1 MSLTLSERQATKA
14 RETTRNKI
22 QTLLSSWLRAWE
34 IYPIILIASFLRLYR
49 LDTTAFSYD
58 QSMLFR
64 MAYDAVHYGL
74 IPATSNGSSVFTMHP
89 PLTVYLLML
98 PALFSANPLWAAVMT
113 ALFNVVAV
121 VMTYIF
127 TRRYYGRFAA
137 TIAGLLYA
145 TAQTTIIFSRFI
157 WQPTLL
163 APFTI
168 LFLFA
173 LFRGVVERRKGW
185 LFPALV
191 LLGVMYQLHEL
202 TLLLAPLLLVALL
215 LAPRTIRPRDLVLA
229 FVFLLLIFAPYLVW
243 EVNMKFADIHT
254 ALGLARAHA
263 QIDTKA
269 VTFYQRFLNSYYYD
283 ERFLG
288 TSYFDPTG
296 SASSLVFKLLPILT
310 WSRQILVFLLLG
322 GFAIAGVFVAGL
334 RISPIPTP
342 GRGQATP
349 GRGQAIA
356 PTMLRRSQTAAP
368 GRGQAVYLSP
378 RQGSPTVTRKSQT
391 ATPGRG
397 QAVAPTM
404 LRRSQIPF
412 AQIHDWW
419 TGLRGDPS
427 RCGLVV
433 LLVWQI
439 VPVLLLSRHTAP
451 VHQHYLLLVTPG
463 PFILVGFCIAR
474 LISWFHGR
482 QPACLW
488 RGMGYA
494 VYTLTAILVSVQ
506 LLGSTASLIDTVNG
520 INSHIFGYN
529 ELGYLQHALQDAD
542 QLAQKRHLNRVYI
555 TMSTYDD
562 TMTAMPF
569 LAESMRTPTTLF
581 DATSCLVLP
590 APGAGPAVLLVRS
603 TDKVVTALLPHFAA
617 ATLVDQPPLLGTS
630 PFQLYIVRTG
640 GRSGGG
646 GQATPGQN
654 GFVNHLQLLA
664 PRAQQLSPGTSPFLV
679 TRWTLLRNEQP
690 RLRRA
695 YSYIMR
701 AKPDLPNA
709 GSMRS
714 DCTLTSIRAGDQLI
728 TPFRL
733 PQGSPLP
740 SSFRI
745 TSQFL
750 VTSPYTISLGPLHF
764 ETANTQGAP
773 VALQAVHGSDAITVP
788 NS

>member
-1 MSLTLSERQATKA
+1 MSLILSDKQMTKA
-14 RETTRNKI
+14 RETTRHKI
-22 QTLLSSWLRAWE
+22 QTMLSSWLRAWE
-34 IYPIILIASFLRLYR
+34 IYPIILIAGFLRLYR

-74 IPATSNGSSVFTMHP
+74 IPATSNGSSILTLHP

-121 VMTYIF
+121 LLTYIF
-127 TRRYYGRFAA
+127 TRRYFGRLAA
-137 TIAGLLYA
+137 TIAALLYA

-173 LFRGVVERRKGW
+173 LFWGVVERRKGW

-202 TLLLAPLLLVALL
+202 TFLLAAPLVVALV

-229 FVFLLLIFAPYLVW
+229 LVFLLLIFAPYLVW
-243 EVNMKFADIHT
+243 EVNTRFADIHT

-263 QIDTKA
+263 QIDSKA

-288 TSYFDPTG
+288 SSYYDPTG
-296 SASSLVFKLLPILT
+296 SASSLVFKFLPILT

-322 GFAIAGVFVAGL
+322 GFATAGVFVSGL
-334 RISPIPTP
+334 WSPTNASGPTRGRGP
-342 GRGQATP
+342 TAGRGQAV
-349 GRGQAIA
+349 A
-356 PTMLRRSQTAAP
+356 PTMLRRSQAPIP
-368 GRGQAVYLSP
+368 GRG
-378 RQGSPTVTRKSQT
+378 PTAGQ
-391 ATPGRG
+391 G

-412 AQIHDWW
+412 ARIYEWW
-419 TGLRGDPS
+419 IGLRADPV
-427 RCGLVV
+427 RCGFVV

-439 VPVLLLSRHTAP
+439 VPVLLLLRHSAP
-451 VHQHYLLLVTPG
+451 VHQHYLLLVIPG

-474 LISWFHGR
+474 VISWFHGR
-482 QPACLW
+482 QPERLW

-494 VYTLTAILVSVQ
+494 MYAVTALLLSVQ
-506 LLGSTASLIDTVNG
+506 LLGSTASLVDTVNG

-529 ELGYLQHALQDAD
+529 QLGYLQHALQEAD
-542 QLAQKRHLNRVYI
+542 QLAQQRHLNRVYV

-562 TMTAMPF
+562 TLSAMPF
-569 LAESMRTPTTLF
+569 LAGQLRTPTTLF
-581 DATSCLVLP
+581 DAASCLVLP
-590 APGAGPAVLLVRS
+590 APGASPAVLLVRS
-603 TDKVVTALLPHFAA
+603 TDKVVTALLTHFATV
-617 ATLVDQPPLLGTS
+617 TLVDQPPLLGAS
-630 PFQLYIVRTG
+630 PFQLYIVT
-640 GRSGGG
+640 SGSANMRGVQPNPAG
-646 GQATPGQN
+646 N
-654 GFVNHLQLLA
+654 GFVNHLQLFA
-664 PRAQQLSPGTSPFLV
+664 PRAQQLRLGTSPFLV
-679 TRWTLLRNEQP
+679 TRWTLLHSEQP
-690 RLRRA
+690 RLRSA
-695 YSYIMR
+695 YTYIMR
-701 AKPDLPNA
+701 AKADLPNS
-709 GSMRS
+709 GSIRS

-728 TPFRL
+728 TAFRL

-750 VTSPYTISLGPLHF
+750 MTSPYTISLGPLHF

-773 VALQAVHGSDAITVP
+773 VALRAVHGSDAITI
-788 NS
+788 SSL

>member
-1 MSLTLSERQATKA
+1 MSLTLSEKQTTKA
-14 RETTRNKI
+14 REITRYKI
-22 QTLLSSWLRAWE
+22 QTMLSSWLRAWE

-74 IPATSNGSSVFTMHP
+74 IPATSNGSSILTLHP

-121 VMTYIF
+121 LLTYIF
-127 TRRYYGRFAA
+127 TRRYYGRLAA
-137 TIAGLLYA
+137 TIAALLYA

-173 LFRGVVERRKGW
+173 LFWGVVERRKGW

-202 TLLLAPLLLVALL
+202 TLLLAALLLVALL
-215 LAPRTIRPRDLVLA
+215 LAPRTIRLRDLVLA
-229 FVFLLLIFAPYLVW
+229 LVFLLLIFAPYLVW
-243 EVNMKFADIHT
+243 EVNTKFADIHT
-254 ALGLARAHA
+254 ALGLARGHA
-263 QIDTKA
+263 QIDAKA

-288 TSYFDPTG
+288 SSYYDPTG
-296 SASSLVFKLLPILT
+296 SASSLVFKFLPILT

-322 GFAIAGVFVAGL
+322 GFATAGAFVLQFRGKK
-334 RISPIPTP
+334 SQTP
-342 GRGQATP
+342 VP
-349 GRGQAIA
+349 GRGQAIYLSPLLPLPA
-356 PTMLRRSQTAAP
+356 NNRQGSPTMLRRSQLAFA
-368 GRGQAVYLSP
+368 RIYEWW
-378 RQGSPTVTRKSQT
+378 
-391 ATPGRG
+391 
-397 QAVAPTM
+397 M
-404 LRRSQIPF
+404 DLR
-412 AQIHDWW
+412 A
-419 TGLRGDPS
+419 DPA

-433 LLVWQI
+433 LVVWQI
-439 VPVLLLSRHTAP
+439 VPVLLLSRHTALI
-451 VHQHYLLLVTPG
+451 HQHYLLLVIPG

-474 LISWFHGR
+474 VISWFHR
-482 QPACLW
+482 PQPARIW

-494 VYTLTAILVSVQ
+494 MYAVTALLLSVQ
-506 LLGSTASLIDTVNG
+506 LLGSTASLVDTVNG
-520 INSHIFGYN
+520 INSHIFGYD
-529 ELGYLQHALQDAD
+529 ELGYLQHALQEAD
-542 QLAQKRHLNRVYI
+542 QVAQQRHLNRVYI

-562 TMTAMPF
+562 TLTAMPF
-569 LAESMRTPTTLF
+569 LAEEMRTPTTLF
-581 DATSCLVLP
+581 DAASCLVLP

-603 TDKVVTALLPHFAA
+603 TDKVVTALLTRFATV
-617 ATLVDQPPLLGTS
+617 TLVDQPPLLGTA
-630 PFQLYIVRTG
+630 PFQLYIVTPGVYG
-640 GRSGGG
+640 GRSGRP
-646 GQATPGQN
+646 TSTSN

-664 PRAQQLSPGTSPFLV
+664 PQAQRLSLGTSPFLV
-679 TRWTLLRNEQP
+679 TRWALLRKEQP
-690 RLRRA
+690 RLRTA
-695 YSYIMR
+695 YTYIMR
-701 AKPDLPNA
+701 AKPGLPNA
-709 GSMRS
+709 GSIRS
-714 DCTLTSIRAGDQLI
+714 NCTLTSIRPGDQLI
-728 TPFRL
+728 TTFRL

-750 VTSPYTISLGPLHF
+750 MTSAYTISVGPLHF

-773 VALQAVHGSDAITVP
+773 VALQAVHGSDAITISSP
-788 NS
+788 